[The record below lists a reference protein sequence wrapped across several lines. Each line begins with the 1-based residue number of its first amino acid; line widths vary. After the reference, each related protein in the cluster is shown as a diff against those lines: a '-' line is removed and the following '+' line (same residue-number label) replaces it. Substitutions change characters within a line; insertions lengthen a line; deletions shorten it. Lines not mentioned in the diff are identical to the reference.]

1 MKFLLHRMLG
11 VAIALLSTTALSKI
25 WEMEIEV
32 RCSGPQ
38 AKALVETLV
47 ASQQSF
53 GIQVLGSTETPEG
66 TSIQISASDPNGIV
80 DVQLLCSQRMS
91 LKTEPG
97 YLRGYSIANHPIFLD
112 AVEQGSFRLPE
123 LARHEQYAAPV
134 DLKRLS
140 GITREELRDTYGLE
154 FSGFNSDIGVLRGTR
169 EQIVRVAAEKGFH
182 PYDPRF
188 GGTPPASDCPK
199 LIAPPAIP

>member
-1 MKFLLHRMLG
+1 MRLRVNWKLV
-11 VAIALLSTTALSKI
+11 VAIAFLSTSAFSKT

-32 RCSGPQ
+32 RCSKSQ
-38 AKALVETLV
+38 AEALLETLRE
-47 ASQQSF
+47 SQQSF
-53 GIQVLGSTETPEG
+53 GIQVLGATETAEG
-66 TSIQISASDPNGIV
+66 TRIRISATDPNGIV

-97 YLRGYSIANHPIFLD
+97 YLRGYSITDHPIFLD

-123 LARHEQYAAPV
+123 LARNERYAAPV

-140 GITREELRDTYGLE
+140 GITRQELRDTYGLE
-154 FSGFNSDIGVLRGTR
+154 FSGGNSDIGVLRGTR
-169 EQIVRVAAEKGFH
+169 EQIVRVVAEKGFH

-188 GGTPPASDCPK
+188 GGTHPDSDCPE
-199 LIAPPAIP
+199 LIAPPATP